1 MRHIRLLL
9 LFLTLLM
16 PITLGVMQDEPAARV
31 EITGVNA
38 SDLPLV
44 FVTANVYDTVGQPI
58 FGLTA
63 NDFSLTGALADQAQ
77 IVRVENV
84 SDENLSF
91 GVVLAIDV
99 STSME
104 GLPIDLA
111 RQAARAFVEGIGAND
126 PVAIVTF
133 SRDVRVVQP
142 FTTDKNILFAA
153 IDNLRVGGTTA
164 LYQGA
169 YDAVRIAAQ
178 SPVPRHAMILLSDG
192 GEYGNASR
200 VGRNAAVQESV
211 AQGVPVYSIGL
222 GYGIDRTFLQQL
234 SAATNAQ
241 FFETPTSE
249 ELVQIY
255 TDLARQFR
263 SQYII
268 TVNAPVPAD
277 GTEYELGLQVNTAFG
292 TPSTIA
298 TLRAPIPVPII
309 ILPELPGGITEPTD
323 ITAEIRAD
331 DPIENVT
338 LEIEGTDI
346 AQTLTVEPYSLRVD
360 PLALSPGDYTLN
372 VTATDDNG
380 DIGTGSMQF
389 TVEAVASQIAF
400 SPDPST
406 LGAIT
411 EPQTI
416 ALDITG
422 QAVPAEVRVQFD
434 DREPVVLEEPY
445 TFTIEPVAFT
455 PGEHTVT
462 ASVTTQNGV
471 ESSLSGTFRTA
482 ILPPVVSIEG
492 LEEGQTLDRTADVRV
507 EVRSQVPISEVT
519 AFLGGQ
525 VLEPLREGAPVYR
538 VDPLTLQPGNTALT
552 VTVTLENGQRATSTV
567 NFVVAPLSPQIL
579 VDNLLAN
586 ETIEDSRDVTIT
598 FVSQTPIV
606 RTNILLDGQTV
617 STATD
622 EPIVVP
628 IDVLALGFG
637 DHVLRIEAENAS
649 GQTAVFDVPFTISEA
664 PIATATQVANITA
677 TVVQV
682 TQQAQA
688 TAAAVQATEFAQ
700 STATAVEATSFA
712 VATVNAQA
720 TVVAQETAETIR
732 ATATQQAG
740 ETQAAIVQA
749 TEQRLAQVT
758 STQAALDMQATQIA
772 RSTLDARA
780 TEFVQATATQVSA
793 ATREAQATQAQATL
807 VAAET
812 VTQESIIT
820 ATRGAQETATESA
833 GATATERALSTA
845 TLQAQLDITEQAR
858 ATATQQARATET
870 DVAGATAT
878 EQAALAT
885 AMQGARATE
894 TEAAVATAT
903 ELAALATATQAAQ
916 ATSTEIAGATATQQ
930 AQGTLDAL
938 ATETQSTRATETAEQ
953 QATQIAGQ
961 LTATETAARATS
973 TQMAAA
979 TATAQATLDAMA
991 TQRAQVAATV
1001 QAATRDALS
1010 TRNAQALLDTQ
1021 ATQDT
1026 RATRSA
1032 EATATQDALALT
1044 ATQEQ
1049 INATATEAA
1058 RLAQTATQESVDATA
1073 TANAQQ
1079 TQDARLT
1086 QTAQA
1091 EATATEAQQVAL
1103 AVTETQVVANATE
1116 TAAAQ
1121 ETATQAAVQAAD
1133 MTATAEVIRATEQA
1147 QMTLDAAATQT
1158 EAARAS
1164 GATATSAGAAT
1175 QRADILAT
1183 ESMETATAEQVTR
1196 NAIDAATANA
1206 QATIDTRLTAVGPTS
1221 TQEGAG
1227 QVAQGATE
1235 TPTPDVTPSPTSTL
1249 VPVQAEEPQASSN
1262 VIPLLIVVIVFII
1275 VLLVAFLVFR
1285 RR

>member
-9 LFLTLLM
+9 LFLALLM

-63 NDFSLTGALADQAQ
+63 NDFSLTGSLAEQAR

-111 RQAARAFVEGIGAND
+111 RQAARAFVEGIGPND

-169 YDAVRIAAQ
+169 YDAVRVAAQ
-178 SPVPRHAMILLSDG
+178 SPVPRRAMILLSDG

-222 GYGIDRTFLQQL
+222 GYGIDRTFLQEL

-241 FFETPTSE
+241 FFETPSSE

-268 TVNAPVPAD
+268 TINAPVPAD

-292 TPSTIA
+292 SPSTTA
-298 TLRAPIPVPII
+298 VLRAPIPVPIV
-309 ILPELPGGITEPTD
+309 ILPELPGGIAEPTD

-331 DPIENVT
+331 DPIQNVT
-338 LEIEGTDI
+338 FEIEGTGI
-346 AQTLTVEPYSLRVD
+346 AQTLTAEPYSLRVD
-360 PLALSPGDYTLN
+360 PLTLPPGDYTLN
-372 VTATDDNG
+372 VAATDSTG
-380 DIGTGSMQF
+380 DIGAGSMQF

-400 SPDPST
+400 SPDPAT
-406 LGAIT
+406 LGTIS

-416 ALDITG
+416 ALNITG

-434 DREPVVLEEPY
+434 DRDPVVLEEPY
-445 TFTIEPVAFT
+445 TFTIEPIAFT

-462 ASVTTQNGV
+462 TSVTTQNGV
-471 ESSLSGTFRTA
+471 ESTLSAAFNA
-482 ILPPVVSIEG
+482 ASLPPVVSIEG
-492 LEEGQTLDRTADVRV
+492 LDEGQTLDRSADVRV
-507 EVRSQVPISEVT
+507 EVRSQVPIAEIN
-519 AFLGGQ
+519 AFLGGR

-538 VDPLTLQPGNTALT
+538 VDPLTLLPGNSALT

-567 NFVVAPLSPQIL
+567 NFVVAPLPPQIL

-586 ETIEDSRDVTIT
+586 ETIEANRDVTIT
-598 FVSQTPIV
+598 FVSQTPVV
-606 RTNILLDGQTV
+606 RNAISIDGQTLST
-617 STATD
+617 STA

-628 IDVLALGFG
+628 LDVLALGFG

-649 GQTAVFDVPFTISEA
+649 GQTAVFEVPFIVSEA
-664 PIATATQVANITA
+664 PIATATQIANVTA

-700 STATAVEATSFA
+700 STATAVQATSFA

-720 TVVAQETAETIR
+720 TVVAQETADAIR
-732 ATATQQAG
+732 ATATQQA
-740 ETQAAIVQA
+740 EATQAAIVQA

-758 STQAALDMQATQIA
+758 ATQAALDMQSTQIA

-780 TEFVQATATQVSA
+780 TEFVQATATQISA

-807 VAAET
+807 VAAEMA
-812 VTQESIIT
+812 TQENIIT
-820 ATRGAQETATESA
+820 ATR
-833 GATATERALSTA
+833 
-845 TLQAQLDITEQAR
+845 QAQ
-858 ATATQQARATET
+858 ATATQAARATET

-878 EQAALAT
+878 EQAAQLI
-885 AMQGARATE
+885 
-894 TEAAVATAT
+894 
-903 ELAALATATQAAQ
+903 ATQAVQ

-930 AQGTLDAL
+930 AQATVDAQ
-938 ATETQSTRATETAEQ
+938 ATETQSAGATATVEQ

-961 LTATETAARATS
+961 MTATETAARATA
-973 TQMAAA
+973 TQLAAA

-991 TQRAQVAATV
+991 TQRAEVAATV

-1010 TRNAQALLDTQ
+1010 TRNAQARLDAQ

-1049 INATATEAA
+1049 INATATESA
-1058 RLAQTATQESVDATA
+1058 RLAQTATQVSADATS

-1079 TQDARLT
+1079 TQAALLT

-1091 EATATEAQQVAL
+1091 EATATEAQQIAL

-1116 TAAAQ
+1116 TAAARET
-1121 ETATQAAVQAAD
+1121 ETAQAVQAAE
-1133 MTATAEVIRATEQA
+1133 MTATAEVIRLTEQA

-1158 EAARAS
+1158 EQARSA

-1235 TPTPDVTPSPTSTL
+1235 TPTPDVTPSPTATL